1 MAIIK
6 PVRLSVGNTSIRSIV
21 FLSLI
26 FNLSPAFAESTAD
39 RIAKTG
45 AEVDE
50 VLEEITIVGDRSMG
64 SLTHLIM
71 KAEDR
76 IYDIFNSMNDDKR
89 YDVACRWE
97 APINSHIKRRSCRPN
112 FVLNAQS
119 DNARTVHAYME
130 GSPYATDP
138 SGASY
143 FAVQLYHHFPIFH
156 QKMVAS
162 INENPELL
170 EAIVKY
176 NQLKGVVYKE
186 KARRYGDTNVTAPE
200 VDLKDF
206 IQ

>member
-1 MAIIK
+1 
-6 PVRLSVGNTSIRSIV
+6 
-21 FLSLI
+21 
-26 FNLSPAFAESTAD
+26 
-39 RIAKTG
+39 
-45 AEVDE
+45 
-50 VLEEITIVGDRSMG
+50 
-64 SLTHLIM
+64 
-71 KAEDR
+71 
-76 IYDIFNSMNDDKR
+76 
-89 YDVACRWE
+89 
-97 APINSHIKRRSCRPN
+97 
-112 FVLNAQS
+112 
-119 DNARTVHAYME
+119 ME

>member
-6 PVRLSVGNTSIRSIV
+6 SVLLSVGSASIRSIV
-21 FLSLI
+21 FLCLT
-26 FNLSPAFAESTAD
+26 FPLLPASAESTAD

-45 AEVDE
+45 AEIDE
-50 VLEEITIVGDRSMG
+50 VLEEITIIGDRSLG

-76 IYDIFNSMNDDKR
+76 IYDIFNGMNDDKR

-97 APINSHIKRRSCRPN
+97 APIGSHIKRRSCRPN

-119 DNARTVHAYME
+119 DNARAVLAYIQ
-130 GSPYATDP
+130 GSAFATDP
-138 SGASY
+138 SEASN
-143 FAVQLYHHFPIFH
+143 FAAELYRHFPIFH
-156 QKMVAS
+156 RKMLAS
-162 INENPELL
+162 IKANPELL

-186 KARRYGDTNVTAPE
+186 KERRFGEDVVKELEPSLDE
-200 VDLKDF
+200 F